1 MPRFFVKLFSPLSA
15 NCFPSAHAVLRPH
28 AREQPMELWWG
39 LFHNASCCEM
49 ADPLFSRPTSLWAR
63 VPAVSTLKKHT
74 SLPGYIFL
82 AFLQTPEATV
92 TIPAL
97 SLSHCYRPC
106 TPLFA
111 PFTNQPGWRRSC
123 RCTARKHAAATIIA
137 LIACFFCWAEISS
150 GATKL
155 LLKPPKN
162 LQVKMAG
169 CVLKKIH
176 KKKRHSGVR
185 SPLRMP
191 IHCRMAHTCM
201 LAPPLK

>member
-1 MPRFFVKLFSPLSA
+1 MQESSQWNCGEDYFITLHVVRWQIHCSQGPQVCGRESPLCLHWRNTPASQGIFSSLF
-15 NCFPSAHAVLRPH
+15 CRHWRL
-28 AREQPMELWWG
+28 LWP
-39 LFHNASCCEM
+39 F
-49 ADPLFSRPTSLWAR
+49 
-63 VPAVSTLKKHT
+63 
-74 SLPGYIFL
+74 
-82 AFLQTPEATV
+82 Q
-92 TIPAL
+92 L